1 MPQIKK
7 PDDLQSI
14 ANLIRFFIICMTI
27 AFHDGISKIAWT
39 LIYQSLHLAKSL
51 PFTDTS
57 MKPGRLSVNLNE
69 ILAESVEQRRFL
81 KRYFL
86 HIRKL
91 KNPDEVS

>member
-1 MPQIKK
+1 MDKLDK
-7 PDDLQSI
+7 NS
-14 ANLIRFFIICMTI
+14 
-27 AFHDGISKIAWT
+27 
-39 LIYQSLHLAKSL
+39 
-51 PFTDTS
+51 
-57 MKPGRLSVNLNE
+57 RLSVNLNE